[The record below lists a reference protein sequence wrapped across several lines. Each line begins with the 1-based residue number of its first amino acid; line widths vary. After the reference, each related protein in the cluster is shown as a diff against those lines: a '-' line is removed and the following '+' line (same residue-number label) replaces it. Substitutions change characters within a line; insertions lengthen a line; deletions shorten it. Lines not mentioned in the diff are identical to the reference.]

1 MKTEKKFDI
10 EEAVK
15 TLFPGTP
22 TVEGAIAFI
31 KERTR
36 KHDDMQTTILKQL
49 KKAIL
54 EYRNKIKEGEKRI
67 SVAVDEETAYNL
79 KTPESVIKKI
89 WRNNSKYTKDNFHET
104 MKDII
109 RFRILCNYLRDVE
122 EMAKI
127 LPGKMLSYNYQKID
141 GPKDFIKMDPG
152 KRKKGHRAVH
162 FVFKAV
168 FNQQEFLLFEVQL
181 MTLLQNAWNRKI
193 HSIVYEPHR
202 IGKEVPLKTLM
213 RSCAMSDMLYVA
225 DDYFNE
231 LLLKKS
237 RKKKR

>member
-1 MKTEKKFDI
+1 
-10 EEAVK
+10 
-15 TLFPGTP
+15 
-22 TVEGAIAFI
+22 
-31 KERTR
+31 
-36 KHDDMQTTILKQL
+36 
-49 KKAIL
+49 
-54 EYRNKIKEGEKRI
+54 
-67 SVAVDEETAYNL
+67 
-79 KTPESVIKKI
+79 
-89 WRNNSKYTKDNFHET
+89 
-104 MKDII
+104 
-109 RFRILCNYLRDVE
+109 
-122 EMAKI
+122 MA
-127 LPGKMLSYNYQKID
+127 
-141 GPKDFIKMDPG
+141 PG